1 MDETAF
7 RQARGA
13 VNPHPCPF
21 EKAILARCC
30 ACPLSERRNIAERE
44 TAACREPTARASCVA
59 LRELL
64 RRNSSFALK
73 HPHIEGPLP
82 HAQEM
87 KVQCGGLLGLQQAV
101 APADGVNDVAGLV
114 RAAQQEFGSL
124 ENLPYSKIV
133 QSVVA
138 CQPRRGGQRR

>member
-7 RQARGA
+7 WQARGV

-44 TAACREPTARASCVA
+44 AVACSEAAAREACAA

-64 RRNSSFALK
+64 RQKSAFALK
-73 HPHIEGPLP
+73 HPHIDGPLT

-101 APADGVNDVAGLV
+101 APADAVDDVAALV
-114 RAAQQEFGSL
+114 RAARREFGSL
-124 ENLPYSKIV
+124 ENLPYSAIV
-133 QSVVA
+133 QFVTA
-138 CQPRRGGQRR
+138 CQPRRRGQRR